1 MKSLKPIVSVLV
13 MTISFSIMGCST
25 NSESSSTK
33 ALFDTREEA
42 AKAAKNFN
50 CTGAHKMGNKWMPCK
65 SHDAHEEGEKHEK
78 HSGHHHHH

>member
-1 MKSLKPIVSVLV
+1 MKNLKPIVSVLV

-25 NSESSSTK
+25 NSESSSTR

>member
-13 MTISFSIMGCST
+13 MTISFLIMGCST
-25 NSESSSTK
+25 NSESSSTR

-78 HSGHHHHH
+78 HGGHHHHH

>member
-1 MKSLKPIVSVLV
+1 MNSLKPIVSVLI

-25 NSESSSTK
+25 NSESSSTR

-78 HSGHHHHH
+78 HGGHHHHH

>member
-1 MKSLKPIVSVLV
+1 MKNLKLIVSVLV

-25 NSESSSTK
+25 NSESSSTR

-50 CTGAHKMGNKWMPCK
+50 CTGAHKMDNKWMPCE
-65 SHDAHEEGEKHEK
+65 SHHANEEGEKDSK
-78 HSGHHHHH
+78 LGGHHHHH

>member
-13 MTISFSIMGCST
+13 MTISFSIMGCPT
-25 NSESSSTK
+25 NSESSSTR

-42 AKAAKNFN
+42 AKAAKNLN

-65 SHDAHEEGEKHEK
+65 SHDAHEEGENHEK
-78 HSGHHHHH
+78 HGGHQHNH